1 MQTVR
6 DLILEGLE
14 KIAKSQSL
22 SPLEVEAFVKKGE
35 QVFNKHVKN
44 YYYVKHLRTIR
55 SKASEKGQATLKEKK
70 NFIPDFSKFSD
81 LEFCLITKAAEINR
95 LPLNETLSRSRVR
108 TAIDCRNQIN
118 AIMVLYLDCTTTYC
132 GELFGKDHSTIINSI
147 KRHSDL
153 VETDR
158 VYLTNFINLL
168 NSLKETHPD
177 IFGEIDTQTSI
188 KKYATQEYIKN
199 KLVNFEKITLTRS
212 RLRVGRGF
220 INGLELSQKI

>member
-14 KIAKSQSL
+14 KIANSQRL
-22 SPLEVEAFVKKGE
+22 SALEVEAFVTNGE
-35 QVFNKHVKN
+35 QIFKKHVKN
-44 YYYVKHLRTIR
+44 YHNVKRLKTIR
-55 SKASEKGQATLKEKK
+55 SKASEKIQETLKAKQ
-70 NFIPDFSKFSD
+70 NFIPDFSRFSE
-81 LEFCLITKAAEINR
+81 LEFCLVTKAAEVNR
-95 LPLNETLSRSRVR
+95 LPLNEVLSRSRLR

-118 AIMVLYLDCTTTYC
+118 AIMILYLNCTTTYC

-158 VYLTNFINLL
+158 IYLANFTSLL
-168 NSLKETHPD
+168 NCLKETHPD
-177 IFGEIDTQTSI
+177 IFGDVDTQIGI

-199 KLVNFEKITLTRS
+199 KLVNFENVTLTRG

-220 INGLELSQKI
+220 IDGIELSQKI